1 MHEQGVINS
10 FTLDKLLSVRKNRTG
25 SLRAEGR
32 EPRGIVQQYK
42 QQQGVANGIYD
53 TTFYLDKDRDFL
65 EKELHTKLEVLSGYI
80 AKHILNTWR
89 RTPTHYDANSPY
101 LHDHDIIT
109 ILQFIDRYPV
119 EKFAS
124 AYQNVFKEYIREII
138 DCGGWIQ
145 MINHWDEDPVSK
157 MREKSEK
164 IQMVG

>member
-1 MHEQGVINS
+1 MAYS
-10 FTLDKLLSVRKNRTG
+10 
-25 SLRAEGR
+25 
-32 EPRGIVQQYK
+32 
-42 QQQGVANGIYD
+42 D

-145 MINHWDEDPVSK
+145 MINHWDEDPRFKDEREIRNDSNCWLEFESDKQLEDYKQDKRLITALK
-157 MREKSEK
+157 MAKDGE
-164 IQMVG
+164 V

>member
-1 MHEQGVINS
+1 MAYS
-10 FTLDKLLSVRKNRTG
+10 
-25 SLRAEGR
+25 
-32 EPRGIVQQYK
+32 
-42 QQQGVANGIYD
+42 D
-53 TTFYLDKDRDFL
+53 TNFYLDKDRDIL

-145 MINHWDEDPVSK
+145 MINHWDEDPRFKDEREIRKDSNGWLEFESDKQLEDYKQDKRLITALK
-157 MREKSEK
+157 MAKDGE
-164 IQMVG
+164 V

>member
-1 MHEQGVINS
+1 MAYS
-10 FTLDKLLSVRKNRTG
+10 
-25 SLRAEGR
+25 
-32 EPRGIVQQYK
+32 
-42 QQQGVANGIYD
+42 D

-145 MINHWDEDPVSK
+145 MISHWDEDPRFKDEREIRKDSNGWLEFESDKQLEDYKQDKRLITALK
-157 MREKSEK
+157 MAKDGE
-164 IQMVG
+164 V

>member
-1 MHEQGVINS
+1 MAYS
-10 FTLDKLLSVRKNRTG
+10 
-25 SLRAEGR
+25 
-32 EPRGIVQQYK
+32 
-42 QQQGVANGIYD
+42 D

-109 ILQFIDRYPV
+109 ILQFIDRYQV

-145 MINHWDEDPVSK
+145 MINHWDEDPRFKDEREIRKDSNGWLEFESDKQLEDYKQDKRLITALK
-157 MREKSEK
+157 MAKDGE
-164 IQMVG
+164 V

>member
-1 MHEQGVINS
+1 MAYS
-10 FTLDKLLSVRKNRTG
+10 
-25 SLRAEGR
+25 
-32 EPRGIVQQYK
+32 
-42 QQQGVANGIYD
+42 D

-145 MINHWDEDPVSK
+145 MINHWDEDPRFKDERNQKRFKWLV
-157 MREKSEK
+157 R
-164 IQMVG
+164 I

>member
-1 MHEQGVINS
+1 MAYS
-10 FTLDKLLSVRKNRTG
+10 
-25 SLRAEGR
+25 
-32 EPRGIVQQYK
+32 
-42 QQQGVANGIYD
+42 D
-53 TTFYLDKDRDFL
+53 TNFYLDKDRDFL

-145 MINHWDEDPVSK
+145 MINHWDEDPRFKDEREIRKDSNGWLEFESDKQLEDYKQDKRLITALK
-157 MREKSEK
+157 MAKDGE
-164 IQMVG
+164 V

>member
-1 MHEQGVINS
+1 MAYS
-10 FTLDKLLSVRKNRTG
+10 
-25 SLRAEGR
+25 
-32 EPRGIVQQYK
+32 
-42 QQQGVANGIYD
+42 D

-109 ILQFIDRYPV
+109 ILQFIARYPV

-145 MINHWDEDPVSK
+145 MINHWDEDPRFKDEREIRKDSNGWLEFESDKQLEDYKQDKRLITALK
-157 MREKSEK
+157 MAKDGE
-164 IQMVG
+164 V

>member
-1 MHEQGVINS
+1 MAYS
-10 FTLDKLLSVRKNRTG
+10 
-25 SLRAEGR
+25 
-32 EPRGIVQQYK
+32 
-42 QQQGVANGIYD
+42 D

-80 AKHILNTWR
+80 AIHILNTWR

-145 MINHWDEDPVSK
+145 MINHWDEDPRFKDEREIRKDSNGWLEFESDKQLEDYKQDKRLITALK
-157 MREKSEK
+157 MAKDGE
-164 IQMVG
+164 V